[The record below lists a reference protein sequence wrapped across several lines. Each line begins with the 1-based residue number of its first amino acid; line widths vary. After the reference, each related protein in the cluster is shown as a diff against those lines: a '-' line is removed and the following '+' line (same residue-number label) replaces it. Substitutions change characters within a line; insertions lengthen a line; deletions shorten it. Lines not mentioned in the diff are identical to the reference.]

1 MFHDK
6 LPKIAT
12 YTVFSLCLR
21 LFAFP
26 DSISDTAFLLKSF
39 RNSPCSGFMSS
50 FSDDSALF
58 VVAKLTR
65 DLSNAINRNDNEV
78 QELQAIIHQ
87 NKINAEH
94 ELERRVTL
102 DLYQFS

>member
-1 MFHDK
+1 
-6 LPKIAT
+6 
-12 YTVFSLCLR
+12 
-21 LFAFP
+21 
-26 DSISDTAFLLKSF
+26 
-39 RNSPCSGFMSS
+39 MSS
-50 FSDDSALF
+50 FSDESVLF

-102 DLYQFS
+102 ALYQFS